1 MKGARIYLHAL
12 AYLYD
17 HFNQF
22 PNWMR
27 KLSPSQIDNIAQ
39 VMTSWHEKVN
49 GADRIVP
56 LRESEKRAITR
67 ALSLCEGD
75 VVKAAAAL
83 RIGKTTLYRK
93 MKKWGYS
100 VENRRLIHQASV
112 LGETAT
118 GGTPSSRE
126 NHQPR

>member
-27 KLSPSQIDNIAQ
+27 KLSPAQLDNIAQ
-39 VMTSWHEKVN
+39 VMTSWHEEVD
-49 GADRIVP
+49 GGDRIVP

-67 ALSLCEGD
+67 ALSLCQGD
-75 VVKAAAAL
+75 IVKAAAAL
-83 RIGKTTLYRK
+83 HVGKTTLYRK

-100 VENRRLIHQASV
+100 VENRRLIHQASA
-112 LGETAT
+112 LGEPASCEA
-118 GGTPSSRE
+118 PE
-126 NHQPR
+126 NHHTG